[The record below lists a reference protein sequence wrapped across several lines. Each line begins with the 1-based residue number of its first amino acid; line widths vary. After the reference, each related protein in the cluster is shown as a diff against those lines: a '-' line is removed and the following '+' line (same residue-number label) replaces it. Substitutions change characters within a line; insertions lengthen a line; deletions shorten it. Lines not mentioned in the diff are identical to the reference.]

1 MQPGELQGLAA
12 RTVPGDGAM
21 EFRRLGGGLVN
32 ESYQVRRG
40 GHLYVLRVAAANPE
54 ELGLDR
60 QWESRV
66 LESAMAAGLAP
77 VIEFSD
83 PLAGILVLRWV
94 PGRSWTAQ
102 EVQAHAN
109 LEKVAHLTRQIQAL
123 PVPSPARHMNPAAWI
138 GFYRHALA
146 RCGGDSGRQRFAMQ
160 AHEDG
165 LLAALARFP
174 TVTPVLC
181 HGDLHSMNLVD
192 SDRAL
197 VALDWEYSH
206 MSDPLWDLA
215 GWSSNNDLEHEHQ
228 RDLLASYLGRRP
240 APQERSRL
248 RVLATLYDCICLLWS
263 EIYLN
268 QRPNANRGPDGASEA
283 VAARMDLLKA
293 RLSAPG
299 SRAGQVPAH

>member
-1 MQPGELQGLAA
+1 MQPGELQSLAA
-12 RTVPGDGAM
+12 RTVPGNGAM
-21 EFRRLGGGLVN
+21 EFRRLDSGLVN

-40 GHLYVLRVAAANPE
+40 GRLYVLRVAVANPE
-54 ELGLDR
+54 DLGLDR

-77 VIEFSD
+77 VIEFND
-83 PLAGILVLRWV
+83 PFAGILVARWV

-102 EVQAHAN
+102 EAQARAN
-109 LEKVAHLTRQIQAL
+109 LEKVAHLTRQIQTL

-138 GFYRHALA
+138 GYYRHALA
-146 RCGGDSGRQRFAMQ
+146 RCAGDAGRQRFAMQ

-165 LLAALARFP
+165 LLAALAHFP
-174 TVTPVLC
+174 AVTPVLC
-181 HGDLHSMNLVD
+181 HGDLHPMNLVD
-192 SDRAL
+192 SERAL

-215 GWSSNNDLEHEHQ
+215 GWSSNNDLEFEHQ
-228 RDLLASYLGRRP
+228 RDLLASYLGRPP
-240 APQERSRL
+240 APQEWSRL
-248 RVLATLYDCICLLWS
+248 QVLTALYDCICLLWS
-263 EIYLN
+263 EMYL
-268 QRPNANRGPDGASEA
+268 NRGPDGANEA
-283 VAARMDLLKA
+283 VAARTELLKA